1 MYDITNSNTADR
13 LKGFWLK
20 KLDDMEIKKPII
32 VVGNK
37 IDKVEEL
44 EELDIE
50 PQRIFRV
57 IKPLVKDY
65 NVNLPNSIASWNGYW
80 MLSPNKK
87 RTQWCH

>member
-37 IDKVEEL
+37 IDRVDDL
-44 EELDIE
+44 ED
-50 PQRIFRV
+50 
-57 IKPLVKDY
+57 
-65 NVNLPNSIASWNGYW
+65 
-80 MLSPNKK
+80 
-87 RTQWCH
+87 